1 MERSYKIQ
9 NLVTTSNDENL
20 IKKVIAVQ
28 FLLTVTE
35 NNNSFSGSCVIDVPF
50 DDNIIYTPFDDLTEE
65 QVMSW
70 IDASIL
76 EFRLDEVQN
85 VFETQK
91 IVIENFS
98 PPWVKLNIG
107 DIDMKPT
114 PSFVQEESR
123 YLDPPPSFDD
133 LVSNVVNRILVERD

>member
-1 MERSYKIQ
+1 
-9 NLVTTSNDENL
+9 
-20 IKKVIAVQ
+20 
-28 FLLTVTE
+28 
-35 NNNSFSGSCVIDVPF
+35 
-50 DDNIIYTPFDDLTEE
+50 
-65 QVMSW
+65 MSW

-114 PSFVQEESR
+114 HSFVQEESR
-123 YLDPPPSFDD
+123 YLDPPPPFDD
-133 LVSNVVNRILVERD
+133 LVSNVVNRILVEKGLAL